1 MHALIDAL
9 GGFLNSAARVSHRT
23 AFKFCGHMINSALG
37 PTQPTIQCILGDLA
51 LGIKW
56 LGYAANQS
64 SLSSAKDFKWKRHYT
79 TIKMNFYIL

>member
-9 GGFLNSAARVSHRT
+9 GGFLNSAARVSHCT
-23 AFKFCGHMINSALG
+23 AFNFCGRMMNRALG

-51 LGIKW
+51 VGIKW

-64 SLSSAKDFKWKRHYT
+64 SLSSAKE
-79 TIKMNFYIL
+79 